1 MTCCAMLLS
10 IVIIVLYI
18 DDKEDDDE
26 DDDGG
31 GVGTQS
37 EAMVERLNRL
47 GINANS
53 TELYEGDDSKPGPT
67 MQRLSEK
74 IVESD
79 IQALMTWERVWN
91 CCLGIHNVE
100 IVSGKSRLVFAC
112 QGLDI
117 MELFSPP
124 PPITAAKKSCDE
136 RKSMAS
142 GALTR
147 KDRRAASAASAAM
160 SATTGGGG
168 VTSAGAAVAGGVSA
182 GGL

>member
-1 MTCCAMLLS
+1 
-10 IVIIVLYI
+10 VLRA
-18 DDKEDDDE
+18 DDE
-26 DDDGG
+26 PEENEGDDGG
-31 GVGTQS
+31 GVGAKS
-37 EAMVERLNRL
+37 EAMMERLNRL

-53 TELYEGDDSKPGPT
+53 TELYEGDDAKPGPT

-91 CCLGIHNVE
+91 CCLGIHNIEV
-100 IVSGKSRLVFAC
+100 VSGKSRLVLAC

-124 PPITAAKKSCDE
+124 PPITAVKKACDE
-136 RKSMAS
+136 RKSAAS

-147 KDRRAASAASAAM
+147 KDRRAATAAAAAASANGSTMA
-160 SATTGGGG
+160 
-168 VTSAGAAVAGGVSA
+168 
-182 GGL
+182 